1 MSTHENALPS
11 SLAHLLIE
19 LSQDIEKR
27 EQFKNNPSLFLGDG
41 DFRPEQ
47 IEALLS
53 RDPEMIRLAFS
64 IMDTDP
70 PLAAI
75 RPPAE
80 KKKKVPKKKV
90 PKKKVPKKK
99 VAKKKVPKKKK

>member
-19 LSQDIEKR
+19 LSQDSEKR
-27 EQFKNNPSLFLGDG
+27 EQFKNDPSVFLGSG

-53 RDPEMIRLAFS
+53 RDPDAIRLAFG
-64 IMDTDP
+64 IKAAN
-70 PLAAI
+70 PLLEEI

-99 VAKKKVPKKKK
+99 VAKKKVPKKK

>member
-19 LSQDIEKR
+19 LSQDSEKR
-27 EQFKNNPSLFLGDG
+27 EQFKNDPSLFLGNG

-53 RDPEMIRLAFS
+53 RDPDMIRLAFGLRAAN
-64 IMDTDP
+64 
-70 PLAAI
+70 PLLEEI

-80 KKKKVPKKKV
+80 KKKVPKKKV

-99 VAKKKVPKKKK
+99 VAKKKVPKKK